1 MDGHRLLAEH
11 EILADYAT
19 RVDAGLGRHIPK
31 QEDVDDRLK
40 ILMGKAEKEGEEELK
55 KQILKN
61 LDKFGDAYDLNKQ
74 LIEKTEMV
82 EIIMHPVAM
91 ALYVGAD
98 FYKPV
103 VDKVQAGVEL
113 VCCASFVGVS
123 TPPPGVGT
131 PRPRDFRRR
140 QILVDR

>member
-1 MDGHRLLAEH
+1 
-11 EILADYAT
+11 
-19 RVDAGLGRHIPK
+19 
-31 QEDVDDRLK
+31 
-40 ILMGKAEKEGEEELK
+40 MGKAEKEGEEELK

-98 FYKPV
+98 FYKPI

-113 VCCASFVGVS
+113 VCCTSFVGVS

-140 QILVDR
+140 RILVDR